1 MMHWLYLLLALGA
14 LWLAITTPHAWL
26 LLLAL
31 LAALALFVAW
41 MRGWYLDRIGG
52 QPQRDESAIIDPLEL
67 RKLREQAA
75 ARKRE
80 LAAAQTQ
87 DPGPP
92 AA

>member
-14 LWLAITTPHAWL
+14 LGLAITTPHAWL

-41 MRGWYLDRIGG
+41 MRGWYLDRVGG

>member
-41 MRGWYLDRIGG
+41 MRGWF
-52 QPQRDESAIIDPLEL
+52 
-67 RKLREQAA
+67 
-75 ARKRE
+75 
-80 LAAAQTQ
+80 
-87 DPGPP
+87 
-92 AA
+92 